1 MKKYIFSIAMLSI
14 VPSVAFA
21 SWWNPT
27 SWFGSQNI
35 QNNASSTTDE
45 QITTLNSVIVSKDQ
59 EIAQLEAEISSSTN
73 QVPIIQQKT
82 ITQTITVKDPKE
94 QSDIANLTSQL
105 AQAQTQYAL
114 CQGQLSSVAST
125 TQATNTNNAQI
136 KNIETELASLNQIDF
151 EIDNDP
157 LQNTNY
163 SNQVSSLVGTSTLL
177 SVLNDSKKLD
187 GTLLFSNAIG
197 EWYVSTPQGSPVP
210 VIQPQ
215 TSTSSLHQFVKVY
228 RIQLEGE
235 LESSGVVNQTMNL
248 SQ

>member
-27 SWFGSQNI
+27 SWFGSQNV
-35 QNNASSTTDE
+35 QNNASSTDE
-45 QITTLNSVIVSKDQ
+45 QISALNSIITSKDQ
-59 EIAQLEAEISSSTN
+59 EIVQLEAEIASSTN
-73 QVPIIQQKT
+73 QVPAVQQKT

-136 KNIETELASLNQIDF
+136 KSIESELANLNRIDF
-151 EIDNDP
+151 YIDNDP
-157 LQNTNY
+157 LQSLNY
-163 SNQVSSLVGTSTLL
+163 SVPDPLVGTSTL
-177 SVLNDSKKLD
+177 VNILNNSKKLD
-187 GTLLFSNAIG
+187 GTMLFSNTIG
-197 EWYVSTPQGSPVP
+197 EWYVASPQNADGPVLE
-210 VIQPQ
+210 PQ
-215 TSTSSLHQFVKVY
+215 TSTSTLHQMVKSY

-235 LESSGVVNQTMNL
+235 LESDGVVNQTMNL